1 MLVLGD
7 GIDGAEPVLHGI
19 VEVLLR
25 RPALTHRRSTVL
37 MATVFSLALPAT
49 SLFSAKIFDKAAK
62 KQLATY
68 LDDICQWILAR
79 DQASES
85 GEIRSVASDPFF
97 LQGNLA
103 RVLMAGS
110 ELTKNNARYL
120 EEALR
125 WCDRFVSQ
133 QQRVST
139 SLGNEA
145 GYWANPATPEII
157 DLSGNSLAAVA
168 LARGYS
174 YADGTRR
181 KSYQQALERYSKF
194 LLEGVKADSTK
205 ALPASPG
212 WLATQG
218 EASGAMG
225 FGYAKGKVLLKP
237 ATSATAA
244 GAAFFAQL
252 YGIAGNKQYRD
263 ASLSAVD
270 WILRNRRPNGE
281 IPNLFEGDESQDAP
295 FTMITLC
302 AEAIQA
308 ASYLLGDSALQ
319 QRLGTELDNTVRQV
333 MRVQGENGTWGEGQD
348 RQGCSGIVT
357 LLAWYYL
364 SFKGDETIP
373 QSLDKFW
380 QYASNPVHSQS
391 FGVLLNPVATGWMG
405 LTTAEMIK
413 PGITFKKV

>member
-1 MLVLGD
+1 MAAGLW
-7 GIDGAEPVLHGI
+7 
-19 VEVLLR
+19 
-25 RPALTHRRSTVL
+25 LT
-37 MATVFSLALPAT
+37 LPAT

-62 KQLATY
+62 KQLTAY

-85 GEIRSVASDPFF
+85 GQIRSVVSDPFF

-103 RVLMAGS
+103 RVLIAGS
-110 ELTKNNARYL
+110 QLTKNNPQYL

-139 SLGNEA
+139 SLGNEG
-145 GYWANPATPEII
+145 GYWVNPAAADSL

-168 LARGYS
+168 VARGYA
-174 YADGTRR
+174 YADGGRK
-181 KSYQQALERYSKF
+181 KSYQQALERYARF
-194 LLEGVKADSTK
+194 LLEGLKADS
-205 ALPASPG
+205 AGAFPASAG
-212 WLATQG
+212 WIVRQS

-225 FGYAKGKVLLKP
+225 FGYAKGRALAKP

-252 YGIAGNKQYRD
+252 YAIAGNRQYREV
-263 ASLSAVD
+263 SLSAVD

-281 IPNLFEGDESQDAP
+281 IPNLFEGEESQDAP

-308 ASYLLGDSALQ
+308 VSYLLEDASLQ
-319 QRLGTELDNTVRQV
+319 ERLGTELDNTTRQM
-333 MRVQGENGTWGEGQD
+333 MRIQGENGTWGEGQD
-348 RQGCSGIVT
+348 RQGCSGVVT

-364 SFKGDETIP
+364 NFKGDETIP

-380 QYASNPVHSQS
+380 QYVSNPVHSQS

-413 PGITFKKV
+413 PGITFKKI